1 MSEAD
6 ASLFLSPYRVLDLTD
21 ERGLLCGRILADLG
35 ADVVQ
40 IEPPEGSHARNLDP
54 YYRDQVHPERSL
66 FWWAYA
72 NNKRS
77 ITLNLETSDGRD
89 ILGRLVKDAHFL
101 LESFSPGYLDGLGAG
116 YRALSD
122 INPGLVMISITA
134 FGQSGPYSERAAT
147 DLVGMATG
155 GIMYLTG
162 DSDRAPVRVG
172 FPQFYLHGSAAGAT
186 GAMLAHTHRAL
197 TGEGQHVDV
206 SCQQATARSLAH
218 APQFW
223 DIQGIILKRM
233 GVFRQSAG
241 ETMTRINWRCKDGY
255 VNFQAGGGG
264 AGSVRSVRALLEW
277 MDQEGMGD
285 EYLNSVEWESLGYG
299 TARPEIMERTAESVA
314 RFFETLT
321 REELVRGAEER
332 RIILFPVAAPGD
344 IMEYPQLVSRSYFQ
358 TMDHPELGD
367 QVTYPGL
374 FVSDEVGQGLSLRR
388 RPPLIGEHNVDI
400 YQGELGYTSQ
410 QVAALRQAGVL

>member
-21 ERGLLCGRILADLG
+21 ERGLLCGKILADLG

-40 IEPPEGSHARNLDP
+40 IEPPEGSHARNLGP

-116 YRALSD
+116 YRALSA
-122 INPGLVMISITA
+122 INPGLVMVSITA

-241 ETMTRINWRCKDGY
+241 ETMTRINWRCKNGY

-264 AGSVRSVRALLEW
+264 AGSVRSVRAPPGV
-277 MDQEGMGD
+277 DGPG
-285 EYLNSVEWESLGYG
+285 GYG
-299 TARPEIMERTAESVA
+299 GRV
-314 RFFETLT
+314 
-321 REELVRGAEER
+321 
-332 RIILFPVAAPGD
+332 
-344 IMEYPQLVSRSYFQ
+344 
-358 TMDHPELGD
+358 PELGG
-367 QVTYPGL
+367 VGEPGIRHSPSGDHGEDGRVGGAVLRDPHPRGAGPGRRGAAHHPIPGGRTWGHHGVPPARIPQL
-374 FVSDEVGQGLSLRR
+374 FPD
-388 RPPLIGEHNVDI
+388 P
-400 YQGELGYTSQ
+400 
-410 QVAALRQAGVL
+410 